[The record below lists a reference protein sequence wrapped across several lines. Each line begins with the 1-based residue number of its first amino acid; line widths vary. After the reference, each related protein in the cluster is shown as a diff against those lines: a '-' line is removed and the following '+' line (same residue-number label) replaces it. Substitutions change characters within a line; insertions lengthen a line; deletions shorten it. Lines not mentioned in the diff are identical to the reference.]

1 MGLHNLSQSKASCWP
16 AVEKGA
22 RKRKGRGGEERR
34 GEEQKGAERREEEE
48 RKKRGERREERKC
61 YGEATGNV
69 SARVRKVYGK

>member
-34 GEEQKGAERREEEE
+34 GEERRRGENRRGKER
-48 RKKRGERREERKC
+48 KRGENRRAER
-61 YGEATGNV
+61 
-69 SARVRKVYGK
+69 

>member
-34 GEEQKGAERREEEE
+34 GAERSREKRGRREEEE
-48 RKKRGERREERKC
+48 RREER
-61 YGEATGNV
+61 GEEMLWGGY
-69 SARVRKVYGK
+69 R